1 MDQKFEN
8 QLRDKLTLDRGKIA
22 DLTDDSLD
30 TRIVALTEVVN
41 GYDSPDKEGEAF
53 KAAIAYIGQHPI
65 DNYRAVLRTL
75 RAEKRRRIGRRGG
88 KMPNVVPWTD
98 FRREHVDPAQ
108 FDTPE
113 AWTRYEALAQK
124 DPTRTAA
131 QYREVYLSLLSD
143 EHYVNSRYHV
153 TVRRSPIDLGWGISQ
168 LAHLS
173 IKRLDQQTIHDWR
186 DLQRIK
192 DELIGPECEGV
203 ELFPAQS
210 RCVDTANQY
219 HIWVIVDPEFR
230 FPFGFNEGRIQLDD
244 GEGGEG
250 IGQRAFEA

>member
-1 MDQKFEN
+1 MHKSLDGS
-8 QLRDKLTLDRGKIA
+8 LSSSLTLDRGKITE
-22 DLTDDSLD
+22 LTDESLD
-30 TRIVALTEVVN
+30 TRIRALTEVVN
-41 GYDSPDKEGEAF
+41 GYDSPDKEGLAF
-53 KAAIAYIGQHPI
+53 QQAIAYIGQHPI
-65 DNYRAVLRTL
+65 ENYRAVLRVL
-75 RAEKRRRIGRRGG
+75 RAEKRRRINKRGG

-98 FRREHVDPAQ
+98 FERQAVDPAQ

-113 AWTRYEALAQK
+113 AWTRYRALAEK
-124 DPTRTAA
+124 DPTRTAE

-153 TVRRSPIDLGWGISQ
+153 VVRRSPIDLGWGLST

-192 DELIGPECEGV
+192 DELIGPECEAV
-203 ELFPAQS
+203 ELYPAAS

-219 HIWVIVDPEFR
+219 HLWVVVDPEYR
-230 FPFGFNEGRIQLDD
+230 FPFGFNEGRLQLDD

-250 IGQRAFEA
+250 VGQRRFEA